1 MKPKSW
7 KVPTGRSNR
16 MLDLAGNI
24 LYLSVATFIIA
35 TAIFFFL
42 MPSKASVSSIT
53 GLSIVLTHFIPLSV
67 AQITMVMNVGLL
79 IIGFILFGR
88 EFGGKTVYTSI
99 LLPLLLRLYEVL
111 LPNNGSLTGD
121 ATLDVAC
128 YIFVVSIG
136 LSMLFNDNASSGG
149 LDIVAKILQRFL
161 HMEIGQALSL
171 AGIAIALSSAL
182 VYDTKTVALSLL
194 GTYLNGIV
202 LDHYIFGQTG
212 KKRVCIMTSQEE
224 VVRQFILQELRSG
237 ATIYEAIGG
246 FDLQPRR
253 EIITI
258 VNKQEYQQLM
268 TFLEKTDPQ
277 AFVTIYNVTEV
288 RYIPKPILGHEAKR

>member
-1 MKPKSW
+1 MQDQTPRSTKGQPITAK
-7 KVPTGRSNR
+7 KVI
-16 MLDLAGNI
+16 GNI
-24 LYLSVATFIIA
+24 IYLTVATFIIA

-42 MPSKASVSSIT
+42 VPSRAAVSSIT
-53 GLSIVLTHFIPLSV
+53 GLAIVLTHWLPFSV
-67 AQITMVMNVGLL
+67 AQITLGLNAGLL
-79 IIGFILFGR
+79 VIGFILFGR
-88 EFGGKTVYTSI
+88 EFGGKTVYTSL
-99 LLPLLLRLYEVL
+99 LLPLFLRFYEVL
-111 LPNNGSLTGD
+111 LPNNTSLTGD

-136 LSMLFNDNASSGG
+136 LGMLFNDNASSGG

-171 AGIAIALSSAL
+171 AGIVIALSSAF
-182 VYDTKTVALSLL
+182 VYDAKTVALSLL
-194 GTYLNGIV
+194 GTYLNGLV

-224 VVRQFILQELRSG
+224 VVRRFILQDLRSG

-288 RYIPKPILGHEAKR
+288 RYVPKPKLMQ

>member
-1 MKPKSW
+1 MRRL
-7 KVPTGRSNR
+7 VV
-16 MLDLAGNI
+16 NI
-24 LYLSVATFIIA
+24 LYLTLATFIIA

-42 MPSKASVSSIT
+42 MPSRASVSSIT
-53 GLSIVLTHFIPLSV
+53 GLAIVLTHFIPLSV
-67 AQITMVMNVGLL
+67 AQITMALNVGLL
-79 IIGFILFGR
+79 VVGFILFGR

-99 LLPLLLRLYEVL
+99 LLPLFLRLYEVI
-111 LPNNGSLTGD
+111 LPNNTSLTGD

-171 AGIAIALSSAL
+171 AGIVIALSSAL
-182 VYDTKTVALSLL
+182 VYDMKTVALSLL
-194 GTYLNGIV
+194 GTYLNGLV

-212 KKRVCIMTSQEE
+212 KKRVCILTSEE
-224 VVRQFILQELRSG
+224 DAVRQFILSDLQSG
-237 ATIYEAIGG
+237 ATIYEAKGG
-246 FDLQPRR
+246 LDLRPRR

-258 VNKQEYQQLM
+258 VNKQEYQKLM
-268 TFLEKTDPQ
+268 TFLEKTDPK
-277 AFVTIYNVTEV
+277 AFVTVYNVTEV
-288 RYIPKPILGHEAKR
+288 RYMPKPILGHDNDR